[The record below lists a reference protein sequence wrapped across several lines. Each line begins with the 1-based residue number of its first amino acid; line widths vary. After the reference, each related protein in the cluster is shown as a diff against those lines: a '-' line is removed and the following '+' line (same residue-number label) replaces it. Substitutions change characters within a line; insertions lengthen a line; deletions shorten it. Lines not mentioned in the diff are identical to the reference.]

1 MTNRYRITVEGQ
13 TFEVV
18 VLDDPRQPQ
27 VRVEVDGQPLTVTV
41 ESGPPAGRT
50 AASPPQPA
58 SVQPSLPAADRWVT
72 APLPGI
78 IKSVAVEV
86 GQRVA
91 PGDELLTI
99 EAMKMD
105 NVIRAEREGRVA
117 AVRVSAGRQVA
128 YGDRL
133 IEFAGQ
139 ETDHG

>member
-13 TFEVV
+13 TFDVV

-27 VRVEVDGQPLTVTV
+27 VRVEVDGQPLTVSV
-41 ESGPPAGRT
+41 ESGPPASGT
-50 AASPPQPA
+50 AALPSQPA
-58 SVQPSLPAADRWVT
+58 PTQPSVPAADRWVT

-78 IKSVAVEV
+78 IKSIAVKI
-86 GQRVA
+86 GQRVT

-105 NVIRAEREGRVA
+105 NVVRAGRAGRIAV
-117 AVRVSAGRQVA
+117 VRVSVGRQVA
-128 YGDRL
+128 YGDPL

-139 ETDHG
+139 EAERG